1 MLIKTLIFLSF
12 FANFFLYYRIIKKK
26 NYFCFY
32 ETAITI
38 YTLSYGLYY
47 LIKYRT
53 HHSYQNINEFF
64 LTQAYIQF
72 LVFLFILY
80 IVYLLKDRVS
90 FAFNL
95 KIFKNIKKIIDNSL
109 TKKKETEL
117 FIILSLIGFFFFLIN
132 RTNILTCSNNFT
144 GYIGEY
150 INSKLITLSY
160 FGIYLYFSGILFIL
174 YKITISQQLNKKIIF
189 FFYLFILP
197 ITFLITINQNG
208 GSGLIVILF
217 IIGTILLLLNNKNLL
232 RFYFVYFIFIIF
244 ITLSTKN
251 IIRENI
257 SAQINDCQK
266 NIIKNSMVILKVSSN
281 FINNEYSIFSKES
294 KSNKLS
300 YMNEKGD
307 LVEIDNATRLRVR
320 FSNIVERIDLL
331 QMLAQN
337 FFLLENKYLK
347 FSNGETYFNRNINWK
362 TEYGIRLKQIYNE
375 TTMTSAFNMPA
386 LNEAFFNFGTLGVVI
401 FSVFYS
407 MQLLFVNFLL
417 NKTKISISSKIIIL
431 LIFSPMLVPDND
443 LIFYIK
449 NMIYIGVT
457 FLIFILLITTINSIC
472 KNLKKIIV

>member
-1 MLIKTLIFLSF
+1 M
-12 FANFFLYYRIIKKK
+12 
-26 NYFCFY
+26 
-32 ETAITI
+32 
-38 YTLSYGLYY
+38 
-47 LIKYRT
+47 
-53 HHSYQNINEFF
+53 
-64 LTQAYIQF
+64 
-72 LVFLFILY
+72 
-80 IVYLLKDRVS
+80 
-90 FAFNL
+90 
-95 KIFKNIKKIIDNSL
+95 
-109 TKKKETEL
+109 
-117 FIILSLIGFFFFLIN
+117 
-132 RTNILTCSNNFT
+132 
-144 GYIGEY
+144 
-150 INSKLITLSY
+150 
-160 FGIYLYFSGILFIL
+160 FIL

-197 ITFLITINQNG
+197 ITFLITLNQNG

-217 IIGTILLLLNNKNLL
+217 ISGAILLLLNNKNLL

-257 SAQINDCQK
+257 SAQISDCQK
-266 NIIKNSMVILKVSSN
+266 NIIKNSMVILKVIRN
-281 FINNEYSIFSKES
+281 FIDNEYSILSKES
-294 KSNKLS
+294 KSNKLT

-307 LVEIDNATRLRVR
+307 LVEIDNAIRLRVR

-362 TEYGIRLKQIYNE
+362 TEYGIRLKQTYNE

-449 NMIYIGVT
+449 NIIYIGVT

-472 KNLKKIIV
+472 KNLKKIVV